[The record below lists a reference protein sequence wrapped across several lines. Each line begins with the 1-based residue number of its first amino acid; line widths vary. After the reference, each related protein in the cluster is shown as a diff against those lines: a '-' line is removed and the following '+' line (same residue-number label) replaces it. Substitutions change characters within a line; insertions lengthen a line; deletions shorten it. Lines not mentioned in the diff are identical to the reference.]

1 VVGWINNRRAPETL
15 WGVGDRYTDLVA
27 VCACRGSGRGRGY
40 SWVHCMMLVV
50 CINSIHYFVRLESH
64 VTDGPCRG

>member
-40 SWVHCMMLVV
+40 AMGPL
-50 CINSIHYFVRLESH
+50 HYACCLH
-64 VTDGPCRG
+64 